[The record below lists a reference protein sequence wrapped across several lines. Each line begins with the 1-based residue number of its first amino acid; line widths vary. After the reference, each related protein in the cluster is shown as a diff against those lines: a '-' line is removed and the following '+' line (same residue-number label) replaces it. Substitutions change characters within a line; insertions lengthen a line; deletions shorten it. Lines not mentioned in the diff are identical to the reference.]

1 MFIGFRVTRRWVVN
15 IIVAAIL
22 ARLFFMGMD
31 GVDRFSSDWNRV
43 TGASMPG
50 SSGVRDVVT
59 DMRSTLPSELDE
71 FVTRAEADAS
81 NSRSLL
87 DVLKSAGIEHAD
99 ALLAVTSDDNVNIM
113 TAQIAKQLY
122 HVPHVVTRIYDPDK
136 DAVLRQ
142 MGLNTVCPTMLTVA
156 KIGSLLGE
164 TEEL

>member
-1 MFIGFRVTRRWVVN
+1 MYIIIAGCGKIGANLVKTLSNEGHDVVVIDPN
-15 IIVAAIL
+15 EES
-22 ARLFFMGMD
+22 FMQLENGT
-31 GVDRFSSDWNRV
+31 NCLTV
-43 TGASMPG
+43 TGMCI
-50 SSGVRDVVT
+50 
-59 DMRSTLPSELDE
+59 DE
-71 FVTRAEADAS
+71 
-81 NSRSLL
+81 

>member
-1 MFIGFRVTRRWVVN
+1 MYIIIAGCGKIGANLVKTLSNEGHDVVVIDPN
-15 IIVAAIL
+15 EESFAQL
-22 ARLFFMGMD
+22 ENGTNCLT
-31 GVDRFSSDWNRV
+31 V
-43 TGASMPG
+43 TGMCI
-50 SSGVRDVVT
+50 
-59 DMRSTLPSELDE
+59 DE
-71 FVTRAEADAS
+71 
-81 NSRSLL
+81 

-164 TEEL
+164 TEVH